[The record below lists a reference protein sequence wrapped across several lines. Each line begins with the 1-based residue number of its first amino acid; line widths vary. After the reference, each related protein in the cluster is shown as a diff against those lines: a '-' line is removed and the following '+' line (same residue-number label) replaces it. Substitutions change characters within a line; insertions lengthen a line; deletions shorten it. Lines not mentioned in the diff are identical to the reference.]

1 MKDLEKLLQEVTIYK
16 MSNIKPNYS
25 ELARIHNCD
34 RRTIKE
40 YFKDNKQVKE
50 RKKEVSK
57 LDKYKEEIQ
66 LKLTIPGVTVS
77 GIYQY
82 LKDKYKNEDVG
93 SASNLRAYVS
103 KNKLREKKNN
113 EFHPRYETE
122 YGKQMQFDWKEN
134 ITLKNKQGEI
144 YTFNVFSAILCAS
157 RFHIFI
163 YSKNKTRIDVER
175 CLVNAFEIIGGI
187 PEEILTDNMSSIVNM
202 QTHEFD
208 KEFKNFSKDMGTK
221 PRKCKVRHAYT
232 KGKVESSNRFIN
244 WIKPYEGEFETE
256 GDIKKIIQEI
266 MRKANNQ
273 VNDTTGVPPLMLYEK
288 EKEYL
293 KPLPNQKLMNEY
305 KNDTISTT
313 VSNSAL
319 IYYKG
324 IRYSVS
330 PEYINKTVYLTQIGS
345 QLYIYYN
352 KNLIKEHTISEK
364 KINYDEEDYILGLK
378 EIMQKADEEEIE
390 KQAKKQLEIIG
401 KIL

>member
-1 MKDLEKLLQEVTIYK
+1 MKNLEKLLQEVTIYK

-25 ELARIHNCD
+25 ELARIHDCD

-40 YFKDNKQVKE
+40 YFKENKQIKE

-66 LKLTIPGVTVS
+66 LKLSIPGVTVS

-93 SASNLRAYVS
+93 SASNLRAYIL

-134 ITLKNKQGEI
+134 ITLKNKQGEL

-175 CLVNAFEIIGGI
+175 CLVNAFEIIGGM

-208 KEFKNFSKDMGTK
+208 KEFKNFAKDMGTK

-288 EKEYL
+288 EREYL

-330 PEYINKTVYLTQIGS
+330 PEYINKTVYLTQIGN

-364 KINYDEEDYILGLK
+364 KINYDEEDYILGLR

>member
-25 ELARIHNCD
+25 ELARIHDCD

-40 YFKDNKQVKE
+40 YFKDNKQIKE

-66 LKLTIPGVTVS
+66 LKLSIPGVTVS

-93 SASNLRAYVS
+93 SASNLRAYIL

-134 ITLKNKQGEI
+134 ITLKNKQGEL

-175 CLVNAFEIIGGI
+175 CLVNAFEIIGGM

-208 KEFKNFSKDMGTK
+208 KEFKNFAKDMGTK

-288 EKEYL
+288 EREYL

-330 PEYINKTVYLTQIGS
+330 PEYINKTVYLTQIGN

-364 KINYDEEDYILGLK
+364 KINYDEEDYILGLR